1 MDHFTHDGAVT
12 IVLSIEVLRLVAH
25 SVSCVA
31 HNRDLNL
38 GIIGFLFQIAL
49 FVRVHCDLHAGRQG
63 RELLI
68 GTYISVLKF
77 WAHWVHVEEWVLPMF
92 HVSHGLPIVRLMS
105 LVTNCWQIQVCA
117 LLLNLDSLEPIVT
130 NKFQSQ
136 ITLANKR
143 ERFDSLTQHRGSWK
157 HQPCP

>member
-1 MDHFTHDGAVT
+1 MDHFAHNGAVA
-12 IVLSIEVLRLVAH
+12 IVLSVEVLRLVAH
-25 SVSCVA
+25 SVSGVA
-31 HNRDLNL
+31 DHWDLNL
-38 GIIGFLFQIAL
+38 GIIWFLFEFAL
-49 FVRVHCDLHAGRQG
+49 FVRVHGDLHAGRHG
-63 RELLI
+63 RVLLVSAH
-68 GTYISVLKF
+68 ISVLEL

-117 LLLNLDSLEPIVT
+117 LLLNLDSLEPIVK

-143 ERFDSLTQHRGSWK
+143 ERFD
-157 HQPCP
+157 